1 MENTG
6 TVCTQV
12 ADCSLPRSN
21 NHGRGQPQENVLLGR
36 MGEGSGH
43 QRQCYNCG
51 KSGHLPL
58 CALLNIKLQQ
68 KRTKKKREK
77 LYKLLTSLIQPFTN
91 MLFIL
96 I

>member
-6 TVCTQV
+6 TVCIQV
-12 ADCSLPRSN
+12 ADYSLPRSN

-43 QRQCYNCG
+43 KDNVITVEKVG
-51 KSGHLPL
+51 IWPM

-68 KRTKKKREK
+68 KRTKRKREK
-77 LYKLLTSLIQPFTN
+77 LYKLLTSFIQPYN
-91 MLFIL
+91 LFYVY
-96 I
+96 